1 MCEQHT
7 TIEKDLATE
16 AERPTKNMVDRL
28 RNRLTSFKTRR
39 GQDFQ
44 RPHCWMRD
52 GTLTR
57 VSALGLGRV
66 ETRRGWFLSDLRLA
80 AKGMPRASGLDGGNQ
95 RFDANDV
102 HDPGEIVGEH

>member
-1 MCEQHT
+1 MT
-7 TIEKDLATE
+7 LA
-16 AERPTKNMVDRL
+16 AGNWPPLGDCMA
-28 RNRLTSFKTRR
+28 TSS
-39 GQDFQ
+39 G
-44 RPHCWMRD
+44 
-52 GTLTR
+52 
-57 VSALGLGRV
+57 LGLGRV

>member
-1 MCEQHT
+1 VCEQHT

-57 VSALGLGRV
+57 VSAWGQNQKGSDPERV
-66 ETRRGWFLSDLRLA
+66 SACPPNVLQNS
-80 AKGMPRASGLDGGNQ
+80 
-95 RFDANDV
+95 
-102 HDPGEIVGEH
+102 